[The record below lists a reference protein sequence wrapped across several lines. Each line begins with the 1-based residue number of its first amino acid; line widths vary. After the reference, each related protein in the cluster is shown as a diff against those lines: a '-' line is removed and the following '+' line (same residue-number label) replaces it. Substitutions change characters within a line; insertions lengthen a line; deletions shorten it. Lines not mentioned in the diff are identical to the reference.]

1 MRRPAQLL
9 PWLSEIELLEW
20 LRDARTADEYRRRLT
35 VWLTH
40 FGKWYAHEVADMIGV
55 SKQAVWLWISQ
66 YNRRG
71 PTGLHRQGRGGRRW
85 GFLTWE
91 EEEALLASLADEA
104 KDGKVITAPQVHSR
118 VRKVVGKPVTLA
130 YVYRLLHRHGWRKI
144 GPRPRHVKADPHAQ
158 EEFKKNSLSWLPP

>member
-9 PWLSEIELLEW
+9 PWLSEVELLEW

-40 FGKWYAHEVADMIGV
+40 FGTWYAHEVAEMVGV

-71 PTGLHRQGRGGRRW
+71 PTGLYRQGRGGRRW

-104 KDGKVITAPQVHSR
+104 KEGKVITAPQIHRR
-118 VRKVVGKPVTLA
+118 VRTAVGKPVTLA

-158 EEFKKNSLSWLPP
+158 EEFKKNSLSWSPP